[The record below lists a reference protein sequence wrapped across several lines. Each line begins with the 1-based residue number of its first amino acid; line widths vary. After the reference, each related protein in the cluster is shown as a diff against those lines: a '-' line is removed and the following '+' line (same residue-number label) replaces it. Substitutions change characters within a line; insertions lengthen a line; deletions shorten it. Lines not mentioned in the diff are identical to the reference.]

1 MKALLRI
8 GLLIGVIVGVAWG
21 VLSLVDFPAL
31 ARNCQSGI
39 TSVRSGFW
47 IPFIGWIVLCLLVGA
62 AAIRIFGGRN
72 AYSALFRKGGED
84 TWWFIFF
91 ASTVVTC
98 LIALQYGWGRGLLL
112 PEKGG
117 VVESVWKPTK
127 GLVIQASDGGLT
139 ILKPIF
145 TGIAESLRDPPT
157 TTTTTKPVKSWFW
170 SKTAFWMVAALLPLL
185 LLAFKDNVGRWW
197 EEAEKKAEAKAK
209 AKLASAMTG
218 TGASKEKDKVTE
230 MEVLWLSVAAEF
242 IKDAIVNV
250 FKGFRKS

>member
-1 MKALLRI
+1 MCKKENMKGKTIICFVLL
-8 GLLIGVIVGVAWG
+8 A
-21 VLSLVDFPAL
+21 VLSLFLIVK
-31 ARNCQSGI
+31 NWTGI
-39 TSVRSGFW
+39 TTFVSSGFW
-47 IPFIGWIVLCLLVGA
+47 IPFIGWITICLLVGA
-62 AAIRIFGGRN
+62 GTIRLFGGKD
-72 AYSALFRKGGED
+72 AFWALFRKGGED

-98 LIALQYGWGRGLLL
+98 LIALQYGWGPGLLL

-145 TGIAESLRDPPT
+145 TGIAEYLRDPPT

-170 SKTAFWMVAALLPLL
+170 SKAAFWMVAALLPLL

-209 AKLASAMTG
+209 AKLASTTTG

-250 FKGFRKS
+250 FKGFKKS